1 VLTLKKQIVISVMS
15 RDRPG
20 IVADIAGAIYQLN
33 GDLADLSQSVL
44 SGFFI
49 MTVIAQFDSDISV
62 KEIKEKI
69 ASIESATSLEVM
81 VKEVDSS
88 EINQS
93 PSLPEDIYIVTGQG
107 ENRTGL
113 VFSMGAF
120 CKDHEINIIDYD
132 TKLSDNMYS
141 MILEIDLTNSE
152 SAEVIHEKL
161 NNMAKKLGLEVVMQ
175 HKSLFDTVNEIS
187 LW

>member
-1 VLTLKKQIVISVMS
+1 MVISVLS
-15 RDRPG
+15 LDRPG
-20 IVADIAGAIYQLN
+20 IVADITGVIFKLD

-44 SGFFI
+44 SNFFI

-69 ASIESATSLEVM
+69 TSIESATSLEVM
-81 VKEVDSS
+81 VQEVDSS
-88 EINQS
+88 GINKS
-93 PSLPEDIYIVTGQG
+93 PSLPQDIYIVTGQG

-113 VFSMGAF
+113 VFFMGAF

>member
-1 VLTLKKQIVISVMS
+1 MKKQVVISVMS
-15 RDRPG
+15 LDRPG

-44 SGFFI
+44 HSFFI

-69 ASIESATSLEVM
+69 GLIDSATSLEVM

-93 PSLPEDIYIVTGQG
+93 PSLPKDIYIVTGQG
-107 ENRTGL
+107 KNRTGL

-152 SAEVIHEKL
+152 SVEVIDEKL
-161 NNMAKKLGLEVVMQ
+161 NNMAKKLGLKVVMQ
-175 HKSLFDTVNEIS
+175 HKSLFDAVNEIS
-187 LW
+187 LY